1 MSIRLLSST
10 HTSGLPN
17 PLSSLIGRHQEVERA
32 LYFLR
37 DPDIRLLTLT
47 GPGGVGKTRLA
58 IRIAAD
64 CSDDFADG
72 VLFVSVAAIRDPDLV
87 LPAIAHAAGLTDRAD
102 AGAETVLTEAL
113 SNQHLLLVL
122 DNFEHVTQA
131 APLLAR
137 ILQQCPAIK
146 ALVTSRRPLHLVG
159 EQRFQVPPL
168 ALPPAETSITSANAA
183 EAVSLFMQRAKEI
196 RPDLTITEQNAP
208 VIVDICRRLD
218 GLPLALELAAARI
231 NVLSPAA
238 LLARLSDRL
247 QLLVGTQQ
255 DVPERLRTIQ
265 FAIDWSYELLSA
277 TEQTMFR
284 RASIFAGS
292 CSVAALE
299 QGCSDLDIAPGE
311 FLDHLSQLID
321 HSLLSR
327 IDGADGES
335 RLAMLE
341 TLREYGVEQ
350 LRTRGEEAAA
360 RCAHAIF
367 VLQMVEAGEPQL
379 IGPGQDTWLQ
389 HLDLEHDNIRA
400 AIEWSLLEGN
410 VETALRIGSAVWRF
424 WSTRGY
430 LTEGRTWLTRALAKG
445 GTVSEPVRL
454 AALIALA
461 HLSEDQHDLTVAGVH
476 FSEALNLAT
485 SIGDE
490 WATMRALGGLGLVA
504 QDRGDYGEASA
515 FHDRAAQLARS
526 LNDQRQLGVALGNLG
541 AVAYYQ
547 GDYPRAE
554 LRWKECRS
562 IVHTQGDSQGEAVMV
577 GNLGSLAVM
586 RGDLG
591 EGESLLAEALTL
603 QRRLGNPRL
612 IANAFVNLGE
622 IRQAQGNYPQAQEYY
637 EEATA
642 LFHQIDEPRD
652 EALAQVRIAELA
664 QLQHDTPR
672 AILMLTASIKVLIDA
687 GDQFSAMETLEEL
700 AEIAAHNNDP
710 RVAVE
715 LLAVVETMRQ
725 ELGTPRQA
733 EGESKIG
740 LLLGRLRRGIG
751 RAGYEEAWSRGSAHE
766 VNDTLAV
773 VNELSRR
780 AQRSAVRQPSRT
792 EASRPRLT
800 ERERD
805 VLRLVAAGCSSRD
818 IADALFISPR
828 TASTHVEHILSKLG
842 VNTRSAAVAVA
853 LRERLV

>member
-1 MSIRLLSST
+1 MSVRLLTST

-17 PLSSLIGRHQEVERA
+17 PLSTLIGRRQEVENA
-32 LYFLR
+32 LGFLR
-37 DPDIRLLTLT
+37 DPDVRLLTLT

-72 VLFVSVAAIRDPDLV
+72 VLFVSLAAIRDPDLV
-87 LPAIAHAAGLTDRAD
+87 LPAIVRAAGLADRAD

-122 DNFEHVTQA
+122 DNFEQVAQA

-168 ALPPAETSITSANAA
+168 ALPPPEASIAGANSA
-183 EAVSLFMQRAKEI
+183 EAISLFMQRAREI
-196 RPDLTITEQNAP
+196 RPDLVMTEQNAP

-247 QLLVGTQQ
+247 HLLVGAQQ
-255 DVPERLRTIQ
+255 DVPERLRTIR

-277 TEQTMFR
+277 IEQTMFR

-299 QGCSDLDIAPGE
+299 QVCGDQELAPGE

-321 HSLLSR
+321 HSLLFH
-327 IDGADGES
+327 IDGIDGES

-360 RCAHAIF
+360 RCAHAKC
-367 VLQMVEAGEPQL
+367 VVQMVEAGEPQL
-379 IGPGQDTWLQ
+379 IGPGQDAWLQ
-389 HLDLEHDNIRA
+389 QLDLEHDNIRA

-410 VETALRIGSAVWRF
+410 VEMALRIGSAVWRF

-445 GTVSEPVRL
+445 GTVAEPVRL

-461 HLSEDQHDLTVAGVH
+461 YLSEDQHDLTVAGVH
-476 FSEALNLAT
+476 FSEALNLAA

-490 WATMRALGGLGLVA
+490 RATAQALGGLGLVA
-504 QDRGDYGEASA
+504 QDRGDYGEASELY
-515 FHDRAAQLARS
+515 DRSAQLARS

-547 GDYPRAE
+547 GDFPRAE
-554 LRWKECRS
+554 LRWTECRT
-562 IVHTQGDSQGEAVMV
+562 IVRAQGDAQSEAALI
-577 GNLGSLAVM
+577 GNLGSLAIM
-586 RGDLG
+586 RGDLA
-591 EGESLLAEALTL
+591 EGESLLTETL
-603 QRRLGNPRL
+603 EMQRHLGNPRF
-612 IANAFVNLGE
+612 IANALVNLGE
-622 IRQAQGNYPQAQEYY
+622 IREARGDQQQAQAYY
-637 EEATA
+637 EEAVTTYR
-642 LFHQIDEPRD
+642 QIDERRD
-652 EALAQVRIAELA
+652 EALAQVRIAKLA
-664 QLQHDTPR
+664 HLQHDTPR
-672 AILMLTASIKVLIDA
+672 AILMLAASFKVLFDT
-687 GDQFSAMETLEEL
+687 GDRFSAMETLEEL
-700 AEIAAHNNDP
+700 ARIAAHNNDP
-710 RVAVE
+710 RMAVE
-715 LLAVVETMRQ
+715 LIAVVGTMRR

-733 EGESKIG
+733 EGEREMD

-751 RAGYEEAWSRGSAHE
+751 RAEYDDAWARGSAHE
-766 VNDTLAV
+766 ISDTLAV
-773 VNELSRR
+773 VNELSRL
-780 AQRSAVRQPSRT
+780 AQQSAARQPSRS
-792 EASRPRLT
+792 EASHPRLT
-800 ERERD
+800 ERECD